1 MGEWS
6 FGSSFGFVEAGK
18 DIHNLIHTLD
28 VRSDLIN
35 VLGHLP
41 LFIRPYMKY
50 FFLDPFFYN
59 GLRVF
64 TNLGQVGTS
73 ALKKRLAK
81 REAGDDSDKKDVMGF
96 LLNAKDPDTG
106 GPLRQQEIV
115 AEAISLIG
123 GGSHTTSV
131 TMTAVMDFV
140 SRDQV
145 LQEDMWRELFEAFPG
160 KRSVDWVASE
170 QVVARLPL
178 LHAVLKEVMR
188 IRPTSSTG
196 LERVVPEGGRMVA
209 GVFLPGG
216 TLVSVPIVAI
226 HHDGSVYEVSFV
238 PAASKDYTDFEQQPE
253 MFDPHRWLRPE
264 AKEFTE
270 YYIPFSLGSRGC
282 AGKG

>member
-6 FGSSFGFVEAGK
+6 FGSSFGFIEAGK
-18 DIHNLIHTLD
+18 DIHNLIDTLD
-28 VRSDLIN
+28 IRSDIIN
-35 VLGHLP
+35 IMGHLP

-50 FFLDPFFYN
+50 FFLDPFFYR

-73 ALKKRLAK
+73 ALKRRLAK
-81 REAGDDSDKKDVMGF
+81 KESGEDEGRKDVMGF
-96 LLNAKDPDTG
+96 LLNAKDPDGG

-131 TMTAVMDFV
+131 TMTHVMDFM

-145 LQEDMWRELFEAFPG
+145 LQEELWKELSDAFPG
-160 KRSVDWVASE
+160 ERAMDWVADE
-170 QVVARLPL
+170 GVVGKLPL
-178 LHAVLKEVMR
+178 LNAVLKEVMR
-188 IRPTSSTG
+188 IRPTTSTG

-209 GVFLPGG
+209 GIFLPSG

-226 HHDGSVYEVSFV
+226 HHDGSVYEVSS
-238 PAASKDYTDFEQQPE
+238 P
-253 MFDPHRWLRPE
+253 
-264 AKEFTE
+264 
-270 YYIPFSLGSRGC
+270 LG
-282 AGKG
+282 